1 MFIVPAIAAW
11 RLIDV
16 ARRRSRMSTIDL
28 TWALPPIVFGMW
40 QLVVRSE
47 TGRFPLTAPY
57 RHSSFNVPGWPLL
70 RQLDEVFSDW
80 SARGV
85 VHMAEVVVLLGMVAY
100 GASALRRSGI
110 EPFVKVVFVGLT
122 LACLSLDVLDGVWT
136 IRSLRMFAD
145 VFVIAMIIL
154 VVTRR
159 RMVVPLLATGAV
171 TLTTYGWFLANL

>member
-1 MFIVPAIAAW
+1 
-11 RLIDV
+11 
-16 ARRRSRMSTIDL
+16 
-28 TWALPPIVFGMW
+28 
-40 QLVVRSE
+40 
-47 TGRFPLTAPY
+47 
-57 RHSSFNVPGWPLL
+57 
-70 RQLDEVFSDW
+70 
-80 SARGV
+80 
-85 VHMAEVVVLLGMVAY
+85 MVAY